1 MRWHFPPALCES
13 HPPETDYSTCGG
25 SLMIAYLTIPLLL
38 VALLQLFALWGI
50 KLTLENID
58 LKMKGPTRE
67 EREKTGAVKTPAKEE

>member
-1 MRWHFPPALCES
+1 
-13 HPPETDYSTCGG
+13 
-25 SLMIAYLTIPLLL
+25 MIAYLTIPLLL

>member
-1 MRWHFPPALCES
+1 MSLTAPYTES
-13 HPPETDYSTCGG
+13 NLLGARH
-25 SLMIAYLTIPLLL
+25 MIAYLTIPLLL